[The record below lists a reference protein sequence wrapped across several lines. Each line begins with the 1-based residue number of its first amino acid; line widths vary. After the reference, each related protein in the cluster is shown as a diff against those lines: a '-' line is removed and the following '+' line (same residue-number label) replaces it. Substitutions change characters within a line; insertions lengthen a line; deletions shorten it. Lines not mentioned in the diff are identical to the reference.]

1 MAKPD
6 NPETFPAV
14 IYRNE
19 FILVGPTAEH
29 FCIVTEPLSLSLQAF
44 TTACFGQCGRIP
56 IWMIKRLVR
65 SILRA
70 LDHLQKPARSCM
82 LVCLRSPLMTPRIID
97 TDVYAAPFHLAA
109 T

>member
-1 MAKPD
+1 MAEPD

-70 LDHLQKPARSCM
+70 LDHLHETCE
-82 LVCLRSPLMTPRIID
+82 V
-97 TDVYAAPFHLAA
+97 VYAGLSPVSAYDPEDYRH
-109 T
+109 